1 MSRMGNKEEVI
12 SDIPHNERLEFLGD
26 AVVEFTSRWVIY
38 NIMSRMGNKEEV
50 ISDIP
55 HNERL
60 EFLGD
65 AVVEFTSRWEIYCK
79 LPEA

>member
-1 MSRMGNKEEVI
+1 MPLITYTLLFIGINI
-12 SDIPHNERLEFLGD
+12 LI
-26 AVVEFTSRWVIY
+26 

-65 AVVEFTSRWEIYCK
+65 AVVEFTSR
-79 LPEA
+79 